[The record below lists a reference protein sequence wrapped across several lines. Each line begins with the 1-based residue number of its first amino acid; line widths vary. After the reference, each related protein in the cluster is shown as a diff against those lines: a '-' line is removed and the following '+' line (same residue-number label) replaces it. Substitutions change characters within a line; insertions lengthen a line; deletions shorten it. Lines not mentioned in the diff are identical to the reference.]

1 MSCGHGLLEERER
14 KRTHRPRMKMDE
26 ANQWGFLCTN
36 IDKVPRI
43 SWFARPVQTRPF
55 DSWGRSESLAAV
67 SNAPLQDSFY
77 AHAENKQKHVSIS
90 IFLFQRCTYL
100 IGPSQFADFNLLG
113 GNKTCHQGWNNLK
126 VTDATWCP
134 RSLLEARTWSRRFL
148 RWQNQAP
155 ASRKPS
161 VWSVNPSLHDRSK
174 VESGNQSVFAFS
186 LNVPLLLSQQNNW
199 VAIENEG
206 FGERFLRFKCAQAA
220 YVTTSTSRSVPLSGA
235 ICGGDGLLRM
245 NLNECKYCIHPSR
258 TKWTF
263 LGPRCLVQRLSFKH
277 LCCCKWRIL
286 MLCAFEPTAT
296 NTRKLNVG
304 W

>member
-1 MSCGHGLLEERER
+1 MPRDVLVHCSKLGHGPGDFWDG
-14 KRTHRPRMKMDE
+14 RTKH
-26 ANQWGFLCTN
+26 Q
-36 IDKVPRI
+36 
-43 SWFARPVQTRPF
+43 Q
-55 DSWGRSESLAAV
+55 
-67 SNAPLQDSFY
+67 
-77 AHAENKQKHVSIS
+77 AENLV
-90 IFLFQRCTYL
+90 FGC
-100 IGPSQFADFNLLG
+100 
-113 GNKTCHQGWNNLK
+113 
-126 VTDATWCP
+126 
-134 RSLLEARTWSRRFL
+134 
-148 RWQNQAP
+148 
-155 ASRKPS
+155 

-186 LNVPLLLSQQNNW
+186 LNVALLLSQQNNW

-286 MLCAFEPTAT
+286 MLCTFEPTAT